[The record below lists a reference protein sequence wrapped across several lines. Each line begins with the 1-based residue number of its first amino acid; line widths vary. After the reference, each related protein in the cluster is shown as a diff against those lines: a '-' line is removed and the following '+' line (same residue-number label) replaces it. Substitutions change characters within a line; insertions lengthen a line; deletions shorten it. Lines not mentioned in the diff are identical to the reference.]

1 MTTVDARGLSC
12 PEPLMMTQ
20 TAVKKADG
28 PVTVLVDSVVPRDN
42 ILKFVKKKKKILAG
56 CPSTETTVLDNRGLL
71 RVVTS
76 DVIYSQCFILQT
88 QKI

>member
-28 PVTVLVDSVVPRDN
+28 PVTVLVDSVIPRDN
-42 ILKFVKKKKKILAG
+42 ILKFAKKKKK
-56 CPSTETTVLDNRGLL
+56 ET
-71 RVVTS
+71 VVTEENGVYTI
-76 DVIYSQCFILQT
+76 VIS
-88 QKI
+88 